1 MGRGNIVPGYGCVGG
16 QDENSELYVCR
27 VLMCLKT
34 LMCVI
39 LFILLLISITSFIVP
54 NNDHDINIFLSV
66 VALCTILNYLYMVTF
81 LSVCLLLWLL
91 LLSSFN

>member
-1 MGRGNIVPGYGCVGG
+1 M
-16 QDENSELYVCR
+16 YVCQ

-54 NNDHDINIFLSV
+54 NNDHDINIS
-66 VALCTILNYLYMVTF
+66 
-81 LSVCLLLWLL
+81 CLLLRSVQFKITYTWSLSFCL
-91 LLSSFN
+91 SVSSFDVVVVAVVVVVLF